1 MNNRQINP
9 VFREAVSYAIDYN
22 YIINEIREG
31 YVERLKSPV
40 PEGIRYANSTFDY
53 PVLDLPHARSMV
65 QSLGYGIGFDIYN
78 DAQWETQALN
88 APFATWNYTYNFGNE
103 IREDIFYLL
112 KDNLAKIGIKV
123 TNAGMTWTE
132 FLYRLFEV
140 GGYSRNY
147 LQLYW
152 LTWVAD
158 YNDPS
163 NFLNTLFTNR
173 SVAYNSA
180 QVNDP
185 IVQQWMEEAIEE
197 TDQTQREALYDNIQK
212 RLVEEVYPW
221 VWGTVEKLYYA
232 HHINLTGFQPNTLKI
247 NYFYPCQWN
256 PWYISPRVD
265 ATFIVGVRAG
275 PFDLDPHVAWDSWS
289 YQTIDQVCEGL
300 YGYNY
305 SDPEMPIIPYL
316 ATADGVWSPDGLNYT
331 IPLRSG
337 VTFHDGAPFNASAVK
352 FSFDRLRYLIGNDI
366 SFLDGLYN
374 FTDGTPIINRTEVID
389 AYTIRFVLNAP
400 YSPLQALLCF
410 SASYILSPKST
421 PATTNIDT
429 ATGDLVGTGPFVYD
443 NYSIDLEVNFHAYSN
458 YWRGKADIELMKFK
472 VYSNPDDRMAALVT
486 GEVDFIDEV
495 LPDWVEILKGLTNI
509 TVLDEGKTSTIINY
523 LGMNNKQI
531 NVLWREAI
539 SYAIDYD
546 YIINDLREGHVER
559 LKSPV
564 PDGIRYANSTFD
576 YPVLDLPHARLIVQ
590 SMGYG
595 IGFDIYNDAEWVTAA
610 INTPFATFNYTY
622 NLGSE
627 IRENMFYV
635 LQDNLAKIGIRV
647 TDAGMT
653 WTDYLFR
660 LYELGGYSRNYLQ
673 LFWMSWI
680 MDFNDPSN
688 FLDWMFLDTS
698 TSNFAQVNDA
708 QVSQWLQ
715 DAIIET

>member
-1 MNNRQINP
+1 TGQTSGWISYLGMNNRQINP

-495 LPDWVEILKGLTNI
+495 LPDWV
-509 TVLDEGKTSTIINY
+509 
-523 LGMNNKQI
+523 
-531 NVLWREAI
+531 
-539 SYAIDYD
+539 
-546 YIINDLREGHVER
+546 
-559 LKSPV
+559 
-564 PDGIRYANSTFD
+564 
-576 YPVLDLPHARLIVQ
+576 
-590 SMGYG
+590 
-595 IGFDIYNDAEWVTAA
+595 
-610 INTPFATFNYTY
+610 
-622 NLGSE
+622 
-627 IRENMFYV
+627 
-635 LQDNLAKIGIRV
+635 
-647 TDAGMT
+647 
-653 WTDYLFR
+653 
-660 LYELGGYSRNYLQ
+660 
-673 LFWMSWI
+673 
-680 MDFNDPSN
+680 
-688 FLDWMFLDTS
+688 
-698 TSNFAQVNDA
+698 
-708 QVSQWLQ
+708 
-715 DAIIET
+715 